1 MSSPPTVRLAAM
13 SRKTSLALALVAL
26 ALAGLA
32 ALVVG
37 AVSNAEPDL
46 GDAIV
51 VTPRSTPTS
60 SASPAPSA
68 GRTPSPASSPELTR
82 IERAEPVKPPPPSR
96 GGDDDNEDDDDD

>member
-1 MSSPPTVRLAAM
+1 M

-51 VTPRSTPTS
+51 VTPRSTPT
-60 SASPAPSA
+60 PSA
-68 GRTPSPASSPELTR
+68 GRTPSPASSPVMTR
-82 IERAEPVKPPPPSR
+82 TERAEPVKPPPPSR

>member
-1 MSSPPTVRLAAM
+1 M

-26 ALAGLA
+26 ALAVLA

-46 GDAIV
+46 GGAIV
-51 VTPRSTPTS
+51 VTPRSTPGATS
-60 SASPAPSA
+60 SPSS
-68 GRTPSPASSPELTR
+68 PSPPTSSPVLTR

>member
-1 MSSPPTVRLAAM
+1 M

-51 VTPRSTPTS
+51 VTPRAARP
-60 SASPAPSA
+60 
-68 GRTPSPASSPELTR
+68 
-82 IERAEPVKPPPPSR
+82 
-96 GGDDDNEDDDDD
+96 